1 LKNPGF
7 QEYFLPVLK
16 ILDKYDSLS
25 RKEVISL
32 AAKEMQ
38 LTDEI
43 KSEILASQNQP
54 TYANRIGWALT
65 YLSKSG
71 LATSPSRAVWMITNA
86 GRSTVLNPPKILNIA
101 YLRDNYPEFEDFRS
115 SKTNSEI
122 SVNNESLSPHEILSD
137 NFEVIKQSVY
147 DELLENVL
155 NNSPEF
161 FERLVIDL
169 MLNMGYGNGAIDAGR
184 KLGKSGDEG
193 IDGTISQDKLGL
205 DVIYLQAKRWKKGN
219 NVGRRELQQFVGALS
234 GQNANK
240 GVFITTSEFTNE
252 AKNFQPKNDTKL
264 RLIDGNELAAL
275 LYEYGVGVSEDRTM
289 TLKKIDLDYFED

>member
-1 LKNPGF
+1 MKNPGF

-25 RKEVISL
+25 RKEVIGL

-71 LATSPSRAVWMITNA
+71 LATSPSRAVWMITDA
-86 GRSTVLNPPKILNIA
+86 GRATVFNPPKILNIA

-115 SKTNSEI
+115 SKTNSEV
-122 SVNNESLSPHEILSD
+122 SVNNESLSPHEILND

-169 MLNMGYGNGAIDAGR
+169 MLKMGYGNGSIDAGR